1 MRRVSIFQSFSKLF
15 QLWIVTDV
23 LLVADLLQWTPQLCG
38 AGEVAP
44 APHTQRP
51 QPAVSAQAALV
62 PRPRPRPRPRPVQVL
77 QEVRGVEAGALL
89 ALTSLALQHLLG
101 RSGCGKLESSR
112 YVACVC
118 VPCYTPC

>member
-1 MRRVSIFQSFSKLF
+1 MRRVSIFQFFSQLF

-51 QPAVSAQAALV
+51 QPAVRAKGALV
-62 PRPRPRPRPRPVQVL
+62 PRPRPRPVQVL
-77 QEVRGVEAGALL
+77 QEVRGVETGGLL

-101 RSGCGKLESSR
+101 RNGCGKLESSR